1 MICIIH
7 DTYSQ
12 FHFQSPSLLAF
23 PTVDLLWI
31 YCNYWYNFMFSMD
44 FGDLMGF
51 ERFYIFELLL
61 SNGTSTVIIVQY
73 MLVFM
78 YDCST
83 DNNFFVAK
91 NVSSADSAPD
101 ELVLV
106 EPVPSQKILPMDS
119 WCRSRLSM
127 FSGSKI

>member
-1 MICIIH
+1 
-7 DTYSQ
+7 
-12 FHFQSPSLLAF
+12 
-23 PTVDLLWI
+23 
-31 YCNYWYNFMFSMD
+31 MFSLD

-78 YDCST
+78 SDYST
-83 DNNFFVAK
+83 DNNIFVAK
-91 NVSSADSAPD
+91 NESSADSAPD
-101 ELVLV
+101 KLVLG
-106 EPVPSQKILPMDS
+106 EPVPSQNILPMDS
-119 WCRSRLSM
+119 WYRSQLSM